1 MAGVDSRPTHIRQA
15 VEGSLKRLNI
25 EAIDLLYQHR
35 VDPTVPVE
43 DVVGTMAELIKE
55 GKFSTSDFLS
65 FCRYFTPGLQ
75 NSSDHRSSNRIFSL
89 DSRAGRK
96 HYQSLP
102 RVRGWICAI

>member
-43 DVVGTMAELIKE
+43 DVVGLW
-55 GKFSTSDFLS
+55 L
-65 FCRYFTPGLQ
+65 
-75 NSSDHRSSNRIFSL
+75 NSSRKENSPHRTF
-89 DSRAGRK
+89 
-96 HYQSLP
+96 
-102 RVRGWICAI
+102 